1 MRLNKIKLEIE
12 LLVLGSNAFGDL
24 VIILL
29 RGHHRSSENT
39 LMKTLGALTYKT
51 KNKNFELR
59 PTGGSVP
66 ELNEPLRYLHIT
78 NCK

>member
-12 LLVLGSNAFGDL
+12 LLVLGSNAFGDY

-29 RGHHRSSENT
+29 RGHHSSSENNT

-51 KNKNFELR
+51 KK
-59 PTGGSVP
+59 
-66 ELNEPLRYLHIT
+66 
-78 NCK
+78 